1 MTRKANPQKQLGI
14 PFENFISNARA
25 APWIFPFNANDLFTV
40 TEAEP
45 LLLIVI
51 GDVGASRGGYPAVV
65 AAVAGSGAAR
75 RGHTAGPVPPPPGPA
90 EGAVREGLLVA
101 GVDHLPCKT
110 NTRTSLGQEREVPRT
125 VVAAE
130 PVLRR
135 GVVDPPGVG
144 VLHRKGRRLSVQ
156 RDGGAGRNESGR
168 RGRERR
174 RRVVGGDCVFGVV

>member
-1 MTRKANPQKQLGI
+1 VDFSGER
-14 PFENFISNARA
+14 
-25 APWIFPFNANDLFTV
+25 PFNANDLFTV

-110 NTRTSLGQEREVPRT
+110 NTHITWSRT
-125 VVAAE
+125 
-130 PVLRR
+130 R
-135 GVVDPPGVG
+135 GPT
-144 VLHRKGRRLSVQ
+144 HRCCR
-156 RDGGAGRNESGR
+156 GAGPAAWRSGSSWCWCSPSER
-168 RGRERR
+168 ATPVGAEGWGSGAKREWAAGSGTASSGCRW
-174 RRVVGGDCVFGVV
+174 